1 MQRKFKL
8 LMAILVL
15 SIGVFSIFT
24 LNNQEDQAQAQVP
37 SYTVG
42 YDLSK
47 KDTIFGTMSDDEISA
62 TLSEKMDELKEAARK
77 GKEDKLIKELR
88 QKGFIVT
95 ESNPIFIDLDPDKRS
110 EIFGTMSDD
119 EIYAALFE
127 KMDELRDQ
135 GLEGSLE
142 DALEAL
148 EQEIKP

>member
-24 LNNQEDQAQAQVP
+24 LNNQEDQAQVP

-47 KDTIFGTMSDDEISA
+47 KDKIFGTMSDDEISA
-62 TLSEKMDELKEAARK
+62 NLSEKMDELKEAARK